1 MKPLLWLKEGE
12 PSRIELLSQLFERVV
27 GVCLCALVCPWLLAE
42 RVRYFYV
49 WWSTIWRNWHIDEGL
64 RMVQPTKIFIHLFW
78 VTSCR
83 FYETLLCFWHRGS
96 SCLVAR
102 ISGCSGWFCLQ
113 ILTAACVS
121 GTACLPILRDS
132 WRCTTTFKLRKKWHC
147 ICSYV
152 LNTWGN
158 KLLLL
163 ILLLYLRPPLL
174 LFLVLISGAKTPGR
188 VHTVLHRS
196 GAQSVH
202 RSTQACTGAQA
213 PQKNLSWQGMG
224 DFGFVQL
231 FWCGTCW
238 LNALCRSWA

>member
-1 MKPLLWLKEGE
+1 MKDSEWFSRQKSSSTSFELTLAGFTRHCSVSDTVGPVVSLQGFPDVPDGFASKLW
-12 PSRIELLSQLFERVV
+12 QLR
-27 GVCLCALVCPWLLAE
+27 
-42 RVRYFYV
+42 
-49 WWSTIWRNWHIDEGL
+49 
-64 RMVQPTKIFIHLFW
+64 
-78 VTSCR
+78 
-83 FYETLLCFWHRGS
+83 
-96 SCLVAR
+96 
-102 ISGCSGWFCLQ
+102 
-113 ILTAACVS
+113 VS

-174 LFLVLISGAKTPGR
+174 LFLVLISGAKTPER
-188 VHTVLHRS
+188 VHTGVQNVHRS
-196 GAQSVH
+196 GTQSVH
-202 RSTQACTGAQA
+202 RCIQACTGAQA
-213 PQKNLSWQGMG
+213 PQKNLSWQDMG
-224 DFGFVQL
+224 DFAFVQL